1 MHKHLT
7 YANVVS
13 TLCLF
18 VVLGGS
24 AAAASKLITGKQIA
38 NASIT
43 GVDVKNESLLSA
55 DIRDGALL
63 AKDFKPGQLPAGP
76 PGQTGPQ
83 GPIGPSDAYNQGVFP
98 GGPGISLAAG
108 SWYVRAQVN
117 GSNTTS
123 SPVDMTCTL
132 TITAPGDTSPGKA
145 IATTTLAAGAKGVLP
160 LEQIHGLPAA
170 GSANVE
176 CSGPSSWNGLI
187 VAIRVGTVHEI

>member
-1 MHKHLT
+1 MRKHLT
-7 YANVVS
+7 YANVLA

-24 AAAASKLITGKQIA
+24 TAAAKLITGKQIA
-38 NASIT
+38 DASIT
-43 GVDVKNESLLSA
+43 GVDVKNASLLSA
-55 DIRDGALL
+55 DIRDGSLL
-63 AKDFKPGQLPAGP
+63 VKDFKPGQLPAGP

-83 GPIGPSDAYNQGVFP
+83 GPIGPSDAYNQGLFP

-108 SWYVRAQVN
+108 SWYVRAQIN
-117 GSNTTS
+117 GSNTTG

-132 TITAPGDTSPGKA
+132 TITAPGDASPGKA
-145 IATTTLAAGAKGVLP
+145 IATTTLAANAKGVLP
-160 LEQIHGLPAA
+160 LEQIHELHAA

-176 CSGPSSWNGLI
+176 CSGPSSWNGMV